1 MSINNEF
8 SMKNNLKSIRERLGV
23 SQAKMA
29 ALLGMSQGNISHCE
43 QQIQEVSPDMA
54 RKIVSISRDLGV
66 EVSFDDIY
74 DVSEQAKAA

>member
-1 MSINNEF
+1 
-8 SMKNNLKSIRERLGV
+8 MKNNLKSIRERLGV

-43 QQIQEVSPDMA
+43 KQIQEVSPDMA
-54 RKIVSISRDLGV
+54 RKIVSVSRDLGV

>member
-1 MSINNEF
+1 
-8 SMKNNLKSIRERLGV
+8 MKNNLKSIRERLGV